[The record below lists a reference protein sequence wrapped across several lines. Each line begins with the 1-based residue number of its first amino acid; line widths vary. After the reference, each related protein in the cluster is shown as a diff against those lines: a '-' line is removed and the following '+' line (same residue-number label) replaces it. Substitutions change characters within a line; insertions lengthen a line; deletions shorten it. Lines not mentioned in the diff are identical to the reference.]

1 MRIKISKSQWEEM
14 GKKAGWY
21 PDYEG
26 SEIAEIRGEGETKKI
41 KDTIY
46 KEWCMDQAI
55 TEAKE
60 EWKRKS
66 VMGETKNINQRL
78 WMDNKTK
85 ELFDYYFSSNEDFTE
100 FLLNQRP

>member
-1 MRIKISKSQWEEM
+1 MKITISKSQWKEM

-26 SEIAEIRGEGETKKI
+26 SEKAEMRDEGIIKKI

-55 TEAKE
+55 TEAKQ
-60 EWKRKS
+60 EWVKKS
-66 VMGETKNINQRL
+66 TLRPTGNIDQKL
-78 WMDNKTK
+78 WMENKTK
-85 ELFDYYFSSNEDFTE
+85 ELFDHYFNSNEDFSE
-100 FLLNQRP
+100 FLLNQQP